1 VIAESTAA
9 VSSGKKVYYMDSA
22 VSSHLHE
29 SLVDSLSVGVIFAD
43 RAGILTCMNKKAET
57 ILDVDRK
64 SVLGKRIDMLPL
76 KTPVYKIMSEN
87 SRELPLEMN
96 ILGRGIMVRSME
108 VKSRNGKVMG
118 QITELQ
124 DVTDEKKEK
133 RQKEEFVAMMTH
145 DLKSPL
151 MVMLGHV
158 QALKLGMCGDIDSQ
172 IRSSIAEIERS
183 GVNLCSMIENVLDI
197 YRLETGLV
205 QIKSKLSDIVA
216 ILQKCFL
223 NGKVY
228 AEDKEI
234 EMELSVP
241 EKIPPIFAD
250 DRQLA
255 RVFNNLLEN
264 AIKFTPAK
272 GKISVSA
279 IVNENLLQV
288 SFQDTGIGIASKDLP
303 MIFNKYYRSEKA
315 SGFKGTGLGL
325 TISMAITEAHGGV
338 IEVESI
344 EEMGSIFTVK
354 IPLRSCTP
362 GNDEP
367 CFAALRPS

>member
-1 VIAESTAA
+1 MAERTAAA
-9 VSSGKKVYYMDSA
+9 VSSGNKYYYRESA
-22 VSSHLHE
+22 VSSIIPE
-29 SLVDSLSVGVIFAD
+29 SLVDSLSVGVIFVD
-43 RAGILTCMNKKAET
+43 RAGILTCLNKKAET
-57 ILDVDRK
+57 ILNTDRK

-76 KTPVYKIMSEN
+76 KTAVYKIMSEN
-87 SRELPLEMN
+87 CREFPLEMN
-96 ILGRGIMVRSME
+96 IYGRGIMVRSME
-108 VKSRNGKVMG
+108 VKATDGKVLG
-118 QITELQ
+118 EITELL

-158 QALKLGMCGDIDSQ
+158 QALKLGMFGDIDSQ
-172 IRSSIAEIERS
+172 IRSSIVEIERS

-205 QIKSKLSDIVA
+205 QLKRKFTDIAGV
-216 ILQKCFL
+216 LEKCYRD
-223 NGKVY
+223 GKVY

-234 EMELSVP
+234 EIILSVR
-241 EKIPPIFAD
+241 EKIPPVLAD
-250 DRQLA
+250 GRQLT

-279 IVNENLLQV
+279 AIKENDLHV

-303 MIFNKYYRSEKA
+303 MIFNKYFRAEKA

-325 TISMAITEAHGGV
+325 TISRAITEAHGGV

-344 EEMGSIFTVK
+344 EEMGSIFIVK
-354 IPLRSCTP
+354 IPLSSCLSE
-362 GNDEP
+362 NEEP
-367 CFAALRPS
+367 CFVRFRPN